1 MKFNFLD
8 SIIKFVPSIKKPDS
22 PLSLKEKL
30 KWTGLIMTIY
40 FVLFNTPIFGVNEAQ
55 IQNSVLQLIS
65 IISASNIGSL
75 MTVGIIPI
83 VLSSLVLQLLQGAEI
98 IKIDLTDPEQKGKF
112 QSIQKLVAVSIAVV
126 GSIVYAYVGYVPIIS
141 GFFVLVVLQMSLGAV
156 IVIFLDETMVKYG
169 VTSGINLFIAG
180 GVAYSIING
189 TVRILIPGAATAL
202 STGGGIPGAVLAI
215 APLFFTAVVL
225 VISIYIYDI
234 KVELPLAFS
243 QFRGIG
249 GRLPIPFLYT
259 SVIPVI
265 FATTLLLSFT
275 VWFRFLAGVTGGL
288 ASLAHFIAYYQ
299 NINGVPT
306 ISGGLVYLISPSFQF
321 SPLPAPV
328 GSGYY
333 AYINNLITGT
343 SPLYLPFGGMVLV
356 PELLHIVIYLVVFVL
371 LCILFGKFWV
381 EMTGQSPKNY
391 ASQLNEVGMHIP
403 GFRRDPRII
412 ENILNKYIPSI
423 TVLGSAS
430 VALLAALA
438 NLTGALGSGIGVLLT
453 VGIMYM
459 LYQQLEQDNLTQ
471 SIPVLDKLLS

>member
-1 MKFNFLD
+1 MKLNLLD
-8 SIIKFVPSIKKPDS
+8 SLVKFVPSVKKPDR

-98 IKIDLTDPEQKGKF
+98 IKVDLTDPEQKGKF
-112 QSIQKLVAVSIAVV
+112 QSIQKLVAVTIAVV
-126 GSIVYAYVGYVPIIS
+126 ESIVYAYVGYVPIIS

-180 GVAYSIING
+180 GVSYSIING
-189 TVRILIPGAATAL
+189 TVRILLPGAAQAL
-202 STGGGIPGAVLAI
+202 STGSGIPGAVLAI
-215 APLFFTAVVL
+215 APLFFTAIVL

-275 VWFRFLAGVTGGL
+275 VWFRFLAGISGGL
-288 ASLAHFIAYYQ
+288 APLAHFIAYYQ
-299 NINGVPT
+299 NVNGVPT
-306 ISGGLVYLISPSFQF
+306 ISGGLVYLISPSFQS
-321 SPLPAPV
+321 SPLPPPF
-328 GSGYY
+328 GNGYY
-333 AYINNLITGT
+333 AYVSSLMSGT
-343 SPLYLPFGGMVLV
+343 SPLYLPFGGLVLV
-356 PELLHIVIYLVVFVL
+356 PEIVHIVIYLIVL
-371 LCILFGKFWV
+371 F
-381 EMTGQSPKNY
+381 
-391 ASQLNEVGMHIP
+391 
-403 GFRRDPRII
+403 
-412 ENILNKYIPSI
+412 
-423 TVLGSAS
+423 
-430 VALLAALA
+430 
-438 NLTGALGSGIGVLLT
+438 
-453 VGIMYM
+453 
-459 LYQQLEQDNLTQ
+459 
-471 SIPVLDKLLS
+471 